1 MKTIKI
7 FLSIAGFAFTGL
19 CCGQLF
25 SQSNSD
31 ILFYSAYYNP
41 SSNSLEHHINPYPA
55 RTITGDH
62 FDAPSLTR
70 TYFVPIDYDISVES
84 WMTKTFES
92 NYYEEEIQIE
102 SWMAKTFE
110 SNYYEEDIQIESWM
124 ELPFDCAYFETGPEV
139 EEWMTRPF
147 TYSDQIREVI
157 EEDIPVE
164 AWMKSPWI

>member
-1 MKTIKI
+1 MKTMKI
-7 FLSIAGFAFTGL
+7 FLSIAGFAITSL

-25 SQSNSD
+25 SQNNSD
-31 ILFYSAYYNP
+31 VLFYTAYYNL

-55 RTITGDH
+55 RTIAGDY

-70 TYFVPIDYDISVES
+70 TYFVLIDYDISVEA
-84 WMTKTFES
+84 WMTEP
-92 NYYEEEIQIE
+92 
-102 SWMAKTFE
+102 FE
-110 SNYYEEDIQIESWM
+110 SNYYEEDIQIEAWM

-147 TYSDQIREVI
+147 TYSEQKTDVT